1 MWNMIIDCGQRRI
14 VSDRYGWQIQK
25 YHKSEAGNVRWRED
39 APAYPATLAQAC
51 QMVAERIFKESGDT
65 TPSRMVSELRQASH
79 AVHKYMEIAR
89 NSA

>member
-1 MWNMIIDCGQRRI
+1 MIIECGERRI

-25 YHKSEAGNVRWRED
+25 SHKQKSGDIRWRED
-39 APAYPATLAQAC
+39 APAYPATLSQAC
-51 QMVAERIFKESGDT
+51 QMVAERILKESGDT
-65 TPSRMVSELRQASH
+65 TPSKLVKELQRASH